1 MSNLVFQANSGGS
14 ITLTGAN
21 TASTA
26 TITIPATTGN
36 MVTTGDTGTVTSAML
51 ASGVGMTY
59 PGAGIANSTGS
70 AWGTSY
76 TTSGTGTVVALAT
89 GATLS
94 SPVIA
99 TIVNSGTL
107 TLPTSTDTLVG
118 RATTDTLTNKTLT
131 NPTVTNYVETLYSVT
146 GTATLALTNGTVQK
160 VTTSGST
167 TITLPASVSG
177 KSFTVIV
184 YYAAA
189 DAITWAGGT
198 TLKWAGGTTPTATS
212 ATGKYDI
219 FNFYQ
224 DGTNTYG
231 SIFGQ
236 NY

>member
-1 MSNLVFQANSGGS
+1 MTARYPLVLNGTSIQEIQSVDTINLALGASLPLTSGVAGILPVANGGTNASTSSITSFNNITGYTASGATGTTSTNLVFSTS
-14 ITLTGAN
+14 PTLT
-21 TASTA
+21 T
-26 TITIPATTGN
+26 
-36 MVTTGDTGTVTSAML
+36 
-51 ASGVGMTY
+51 
-59 PGAGIANSTGS
+59 
-70 AWGTSY
+70 
-76 TTSGTGTVVALAT
+76 
-89 GATLS
+89 
-94 SPVIA
+94 PVIA

-107 TLPTSTDTLVG
+107 TLPTTTDTIVG

-146 GTATLALTNGTVQK
+146 GSATLALTNGTVQK

-167 TITLPASVSG
+167 TITLPASVTG

-184 YYAAA
+184 YYAST

-198 TLKWAGGTTPTATS
+198 TLKWAGTTTPTATS